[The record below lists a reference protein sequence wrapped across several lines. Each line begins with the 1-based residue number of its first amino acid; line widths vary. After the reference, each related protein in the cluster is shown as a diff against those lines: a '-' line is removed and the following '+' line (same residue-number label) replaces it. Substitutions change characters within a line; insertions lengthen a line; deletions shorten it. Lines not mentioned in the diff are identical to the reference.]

1 MVVASINCACRL
13 FCRGIKCLRGQACC
27 LLKLPSCLAAACS
40 LSFCCQVVG
49 AVGFAGQRLALPPNL
64 DSQVAGI
71 INSCWASKPSDRP
84 SFAQVLD
91 KLRSFKDLPAC
102 PPPPPAAAAVAPAD
116 TSSGSLAVSARAS
129 SGGGAAA
136 SAAGSGGG
144 AAGVSRQGS
153 GSAAGSSG
161 VQQQEQ
167 PLIML

>member
-1 MVVASINCACRL
+1 
-13 FCRGIKCLRGQACC
+13 
-27 LLKLPSCLAAACS
+27 
-40 LSFCCQVVG
+40 
-49 AVGFAGQRLALPPNL
+49 VGFAGQRLALPPNL
-64 DSQVAGI
+64 DSQVAGV

-102 PPPPPAAAAVAPAD
+102 PPPPAAAAPAD
-116 TSSGSLAVSARAS
+116 NSSGSLAASARAS

-153 GSAAGSSG
+153 ELAGAGSSG